1 MYGQTYYTN
10 RFLKFAL
17 GQIADKYEVLKKR
30 IEAVKNASD
39 VMKDDMQATLTALK
53 HLQRNSFFRTVGNY
67 KGMNQRIWFC
77 KKLPDIVKYIAHGI
91 YFNAPIL
98 NDGIYR
104 LQTKDIATLY
114 EIWCFIEVSH
124 IVKEKLHLSNEDID
138 HRNRM
143 EMNGLFTWDLGKENI
158 RASFPKMM

>member
-1 MYGQTYYTN
+1 M
-10 RFLKFAL
+10 
-17 GQIADKYEVLKKR
+17 
-30 IEAVKNASD
+30 KNASD

-67 KGMNQRIWFC
+67 KGMNQESLVLQKATGYSQVYRT
-77 KKLPDIVKYIAHGI
+77 
-91 YFNAPIL
+91 L

-143 EMNGLFTWDLGKENI
+143 EMNGLFTWDLGKGEHSRI
-158 RASFPKMM
+158 LFKKDDVELT